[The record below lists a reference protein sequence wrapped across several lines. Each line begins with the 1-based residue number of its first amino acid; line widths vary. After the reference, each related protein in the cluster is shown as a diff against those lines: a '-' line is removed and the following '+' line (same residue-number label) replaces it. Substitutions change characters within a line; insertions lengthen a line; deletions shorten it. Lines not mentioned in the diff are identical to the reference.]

1 MTAIARRNF
10 AFTYIQ
16 GFVPVKFHPC
26 DLSNRPLIENDFQ
39 ERLSRGEEKQSTVS
53 SIHVVNQQRLN
64 ERLRPLCLFAE
75 KRTLHFFR
83 TLLTLI
89 CT

>member
-1 MTAIARRNF
+1 MTVIARQNF

-64 ERLRPLCLFAE
+64 ERLRPLCLFCRE
-75 KRTLHFFR
+75 TNFTF
-83 TLLTLI
+83 I
-89 CT
+89 